1 MLNILLDKKYQKI
14 LGIGI
19 LILLISIFTKGF
31 TQFNFMSSNAIAK
44 KGVEFITEQISK
56 QNPNSIIELKTV
68 EKYHGLV
75 KATINVDGEDIELF
89 ITQDG
94 KIGFI
99 QPIIMDKEL
108 AKKKYPKSDDVDVKL
123 FTMSY
128 CPFGNDAENA
138 IIPVEVLLRND
149 VEIEPHYVI
158 YSNYPSEE
166 LQQDYCWDP
175 QGKYCSMH
183 GLSELRQNVRELCIY
198 KYNKDSFWKYIEMV
212 NTECTNDDIES
223 CWTKPADT
231 LKIDTAK
238 IQTCLKEEGLKLL
251 AEEKAL
257 NEQYNVQGS
266 PTILINEEEYEGER
280 TPEAYKSAICSAFNK
295 EPKSCSQELTAD
307 VSNVG
312 SGSCE

>member
-1 MLNILLDKKYQKI
+1 MLNILLDKKMQKI
-14 LGIGI
+14 LGIGV

-31 TQFNFMSSNAIAK
+31 TQFNFMSSNAIAE

-56 QNPNSIIELKTV
+56 QNPNAVIELKNV

-75 KATINVDGEDIELF
+75 KATVNVDGEDVELF

-94 KIGFI
+94 KISFI

-108 AKKKYPKSDDVDVKL
+108 AMKKYPKTDDVDVKL

-138 IIPVEVLLRND
+138 MIPVELLLRND
-149 VEIEPHYVI
+149 VEIQPHYVI

-166 LQQDYCWDP
+166 LQKDYCWDP

-183 GLSELRQNVRELCIY
+183 GLPELRQNVRELCIY
-198 KYNKDSFWKYIEMV
+198 KYNKDNFWKYIEIV
-212 NTECTNDDIES
+212 NKECTNDNIES

-238 IQTCLKEEGLKLL
+238 ITTCLKEEGLEIL

-257 NEQYNVQGS
+257 NEQYNIQGS

-280 TPEAYKSAICSAFNK
+280 SPEAYKSAICSAFNK
-295 EPKSCSQELTAD
+295 EPKACSQELIAD
-307 VSNVG
+307 VSAVAD
-312 SGSCE
+312 GSCN